1 MSADF
6 DWLMT
11 SRDELI
17 LDCSTVLQLILYHNK
32 QHWPYSYSQLQ
43 KNMTKMP
50 KRCVVGRCGAVNND
64 GISLH
69 KCPKE
74 EKTRKLWVKFV
85 QLTRTNFTKASSFS
99 CICSLH
105 FNSSCFK
112 SNMVADS
119 RGFGTRYGILL
130 QVVA

>member
-1 MSADF
+1 MHS
-6 DWLMT
+6 
-11 SRDELI
+11 
-17 LDCSTVLQLILYHNK
+17 
-32 QHWPYSYSQLQ
+32 
-43 KNMTKMP
+43 
-50 KRCVVGRCGAVNND
+50 D
-64 GISLH
+64 GVSLH

-85 QLTRTNFTKASSFS
+85 QLTRKDVTKASLFS

-119 RGFGTRYGILL
+119 LGFGTRYGILL

>member
-74 EKTRKLWVKFV
+74 EMPVRACLCVRACACV
-85 QLTRTNFTKASSFS
+85 PVRACLCVRACACVPMRACLCVRACACVHMLQ
-99 CICSLH
+99 CS
-105 FNSSCFK
+105 
-112 SNMVADS
+112 A
-119 RGFGTRYGILL
+119 R
-130 QVVA
+130 